1 MEDNNGT
8 GDGDDGNGIDWIGSP
23 VGDGCEVMP
32 VAVGT
37 GSGAVDPGSDG
48 EGRISETTGSDAGKP
63 PYPGM
68 PYCRSGVVEYDRR
81 GGVEGPGRLSTVAK
95 RRDISAICRCMP
107 WNMSPICR
115 CMAAKAARESSR
127 VGGVGGGGGA
137 LVAATAATDDAAAAA
152 GAPEEA
158 MVSDTKL
165 LWLRDQRA

>member
-1 MEDNNGT
+1 M
-8 GDGDDGNGIDWIGSP
+8 GSP
-23 VGDGCEVMP
+23 VVAGCEVTRGG
-32 VAVGT
+32 AV
-37 GSGAVDPGSDG
+37 SRRGAVDPDSDG

-68 PYCRSGVVEYDRR
+68 PYCRSGVVEYGRC
-81 GGVEGPGRLSTVAK
+81 GGVEGPGRLSTVAR

-115 CMAAKAARESSR
+115 CMAAKEARESSR
-127 VGGVGGGGGA
+127 VGGMGDGGGA
-137 LVAATAATDDAAAAA
+137 LVSTTAATDDAAAAA

-165 LWLRDQRA
+165 LWLRDRRP

>member
-1 MEDNNGT
+1 M
-8 GDGDDGNGIDWIGSP
+8 GSP
-23 VGDGCEVMP
+23 VVAGCEVTQ
-32 VAVGT
+32 G
-37 GSGAVDPGSDG
+37 GAVSRRGAMDPGIDG
-48 EGRISETTGSDAGKP
+48 EGRISETTGCDAGKP

-68 PYCRSGVVEYDRR
+68 PYCSS
-81 GGVEGPGRLSTVAK
+81 GGVEYGRRGVIEGPGWPSTVAK

-137 LVAATAATDDAAAAA
+137 LVAATGAADDAAAAA

-165 LWLRDQRA
+165 LWLRDRRP